1 MKPLVIVLIMAAVAS
16 ADTPSAA
23 PPAPTRPPTGS
34 TAKLDH
40 RVATVDRTPIWQ
52 SELDE
57 AFAHAGLKTPTKEQ
71 IGLALDSLIDSILVD
86 HAAEALHLEV
96 TDPEIDMA
104 IAEIKKQNNI
114 DDAGLDKA
122 LADQHFTREMY
133 RVELGR
139 QVRAQ
144 KLFQIELVPHVA
156 VTDDDVNKAYAKAKA
171 ANAGIESLDKIRDTI
186 KQMVWGEKLAAEQEL
201 WIKRKRAT
209 AHIVR
214 KP

>member
-1 MKPLVIVLIMAAVAS
+1 MKPLLMLVLLAGLAAADS
-16 ADTPSAA
+16 APK
-23 PPAPTRPPTGS
+23 PTTGS
-34 TAKLDH
+34 IAKLDR
-40 RVATVDRTPIWQ
+40 RVASVDRTPIWQ

-57 AFAHAGLKTPTKEQ
+57 AFAHAGLKNPTKEQ
-71 IGLALDSLIDSILVD
+71 IDLALDSLIDSILVD
-86 HAAEALHLEV
+86 HAAEALRLEV
-96 TDPEIDMA
+96 SDAEIDMA

-122 LADQHFTREMY
+122 LADQHFTRDMY
-133 RVELGR
+133 RVELAR

-156 VTDDDVNKAYAKAKA
+156 VSEDEIKAAYDKAKGVNA
-171 ANAGIESLDKIRDTI
+171 AIEPLDKVRDTI
-186 KQMVWGEKLAAEQEL
+186 KQMVWGEKMAAEQDA

>member
-1 MKPLVIVLIMAAVAS
+1 MKPLLLVLAFTSSFVALGAADA
-16 ADTPSAA
+16 TPAKPS
-23 PPAPTRPPTGS
+23 TGS
-34 TAKLDH
+34 TAKLDS
-40 RVATVDRTPIWQ
+40 RVATVDRAPIWQ

-71 IGLALDSLIDSILVD
+71 TELALDSLVDSLIVD
-86 HAAEALHLEV
+86 HAADALRLEV
-96 TDPEIDMA
+96 SDAEVDMA

-122 LADQHFTREMY
+122 LGDQHFTRAMY
-133 RVELGR
+133 RVELAR

-156 VTDDDVNKAYAKAKA
+156 VSEDELKAYYAKRKA
-171 ANAGIESLDKIRDTI
+171 ADPGVDTFEKVHDTLKQILWGDK
-186 KQMVWGEKLAAEQEL
+186 MAAEQDA